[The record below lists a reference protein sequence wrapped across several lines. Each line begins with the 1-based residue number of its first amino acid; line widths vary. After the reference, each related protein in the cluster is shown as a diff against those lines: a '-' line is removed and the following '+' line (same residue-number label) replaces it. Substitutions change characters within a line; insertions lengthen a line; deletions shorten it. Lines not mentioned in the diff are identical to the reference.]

1 MLYIQG
7 SSSLATIYADSQ
19 PSTYDYLKPN
29 GFRFV
34 IKDLPNVAYT
44 CQEVTLPTV
53 GVGFIQVGYP
63 TIDLKVPDHKPDF
76 GDFSL
81 SFIVS
86 ENMQNYK
93 ELYTWIIGLSQ
104 YDDKVYD
111 TFISK
116 RLNRAPG
123 AQKNDAKADSVKYSD
138 ASLFILNSSNNPKVE
153 VKFQELFPI
162 TLSPLSFDT
171 TVDNIQYLVCGAT
184 FKYRSFEINTL

>member
-7 SSSLATIYADSQ
+7 SSELANSYSASQ

-53 GVGFIQVGYP
+53 GIGFIQVGFP

-93 ELYTWIIGLSQ
+93 ELYNWIIGLAQ
-104 YDDKVYD
+104 YDEKIYD
-111 TFISK
+111 SFMAK
-116 RLNRAPG
+116 RLNRSPG

-138 ASLFILNSSNNPKVE
+138 ASLFVLNSSNHPKIE
-153 VKFQELFPI
+153 FKFQELFPI
-162 TLSPLSFDT
+162 TLTPLSFDT

-184 FKYRSFEINTL
+184 FKYRSFEIITI

>member
-63 TIDLKVPDHKPDF
+63 SIDLKVPDHKPDF

>member
-123 AQKNDAKADSVKYSD
+123 AQKDDAKADSVKYSD

>member
-1 MLYIQG
+1 MYIQG
-7 SSSLATIYADSQ
+7 SSDLANNYNNSQ

-63 TIDLKVPDHKPDF
+63 SIDLKIPDHKPEF

-93 ELYTWIIGLSQ
+93 ELYNWIIGLSQ
-104 YDDKVYD
+104 YDDAVY
-111 TFISK
+111 TSFINK
-116 RLNRAPG
+116 RLNRYPG
-123 AQKNDAKADSVKYSD
+123 ATKDNAKSQSANYSD
-138 ASLFILNSSNNPKVE
+138 ASLFILNSSNLPKVE
-153 VKFQELFPI
+153 IKFQQLFP
-162 TLSPLSFDT
+162 TNLSPLSFDT

-184 FKYRSFEINTL
+184 FKYQSFEVTTL

>member
-1 MLYIQG
+1 LYIQG
-7 SSSLATIYADSQ
+7 SSDIANNYTNSQ

-44 CQEVTLPTV
+44 CQEVSLPSI
-53 GVGFIQVGYP
+53 GVGFINVAYP

-81 SFIVS
+81 NFIVS

-93 ELYTWIIGLSQ
+93 ELFNWIIALSE
-104 YDDKVYD
+104 YDRTVYES
-111 TFISK
+111 FINK
-116 RLNRAPG
+116 RLSRFPG
-123 AQKNDAKADSVKYSD
+123 ATKDNKYSESLSYSD
-138 ASLFILNSSNNPKVE
+138 ASLFILNSSNLPKVQ
-153 VKFQELFPI
+153 VTFKQLFPI
-162 TLSPLSFDT
+162 SLTPLSFDS

-184 FKYRSFEINTL
+184 FKYQSFEVTTL